1 LRKQAL
7 LIANQVYDDP
17 HWTELPGA
25 AGDAKQ
31 LADVLASRA
40 IGEFDVTV
48 VPEKDARTVRRSIEE
63 FFTTAEQDDL
73 LLLHLSCHGQVSAA
87 RELHFVARDTESA
100 YLAATGISAQFV
112 NDCIDESRARRTVL
126 LLDCCFSGGYTR
138 GLRQRGAQDG
148 PVIGKRF
155 QGHGKAVITAC
166 SALQYAYE
174 STVLSKPAGEPS
186 VFTSAV
192 IEGLRTGL
200 ADQDSDGQISVED
213 LYRFVSVRV
222 AQQVAN
228 QKPELSIDRL
238 SGTIYLARNIRALYM
253 GNETEP
259 PIPAAI
265 YRAVVSGDPW
275 ERFGATLGL
284 ERLLDDAQTGSAARE
299 ALVPLTRDTDEAV
312 AERALSVWR
321 EKIGS
326 AVPISVGL
334 AVERTVEPT
343 SHGVGIDFGTTNSV
357 VAVLVDGRPVVVS
370 NHMGAQLTPS
380 VVTIQGSVVDVGAVA
395 KDQAHL
401 RPDTTIAE
409 VKRALGTDRSFVV
422 GDAEY
427 SAENVAAFIL
437 DQLRRDAERHL
448 GEPVSDAVITIPA
461 HYGVAERDALSRAAR
476 LAGLNAARLI
486 NEPTAAALAAGF
498 ALGDRYQTV
507 LVFDLGGGTLDVSV
521 AEFGDGV
528 VEIHA
533 TSGDERLGG
542 SDWDQR
548 LLDWLVELA
557 IEASGVDPQSDSA
570 AAWRL
575 RKKAEEAKIE
585 LSHATTARV
594 HLPYLAQA
602 DGQPVHL
609 DVTLDRVAFERRTE
623 DLIERCRQKVT
634 GVLRDVGI
642 SADEVEL
649 VVAVGGAAAIPAIS
663 RMLTSLRDSPIP
675 LAEIDP
681 YTAVAVG
688 AALQAGVL
696 KGEVKDVLP
705 LDVTPLP
712 LGIETKGGVF
722 TKVIERNTTIPT
734 KRSEIF
740 STADDNQT
748 TVTIQ
753 VFQGER
759 EQTGHNKKVGVIE
772 LSGLPPVPQGMPQIE
787 VTFDIDANGIVH
799 VTATDLGSGIQAS
812 QRLSEATILAGSE
825 AASARAGLDE
835 VVLTPLDE
843 RDRPTPPEKWSAV
856 IGNDLD

>member
-1 LRKQAL
+1 MRKRAL

-17 HWTELPGA
+17 RWTELPGA
-25 AGDAKQ
+25 AGDAQQ
-31 LADVLASRA
+31 LAEVLGSRA

-48 VPEKDARTVRRSIEE
+48 VPDKDARTVRRDIEE
-63 FFTTAEQDDL
+63 FFATAEQDDL
-73 LLLHLSCHGQVSAA
+73 LLLHMSCHGQVSAT

-138 GLRQRGAQDG
+138 GLRQRGAQDE
-148 PVIGKRF
+148 PVVGKRF

-192 IEGLRTGL
+192 IEGMSTGL
-200 ADQDSDGQISVED
+200 ADQDSDGQVSVED
-213 LYRFVSVRV
+213 LYRFVSMRV

-228 QKPELSIDRL
+228 QKPELSMDRL
-238 SGTIYLARNIRALYM
+238 SGTIYLARNIRALYQ
-253 GNETEP
+253 GHEAEP

-265 YRAVVSGDPW
+265 HRAVVNGEPW

-284 ERLLDDAQTGSAARE
+284 ERLLDDVQTGNAARE
-299 ALVPLTRDTDEAV
+299 ALVPLTRDADEAV
-312 AERALSVWR
+312 AERALAVWR
-321 EKIGS
+321 EKVGS
-326 AVPISVGL
+326 AVPIAVGL
-334 AVERTVEPT
+334 AAERTVEPT
-343 SHGVGIDFGTTNSV
+343 SHSVGIDFGTTNSV

-370 NHMGAQLTPS
+370 NHLGVQLTPS

-401 RPDTTIAE
+401 RPSTTIAE
-409 VKRALGTDRSFVV
+409 VKRALGTGRSFVV
-422 GDAEY
+422 ADAEY

-437 DQLRRDAERHL
+437 DQLRRDAERYL
-448 GEPVSDAVITIPA
+448 GEPVGDAVITIPA

-476 LAGLNAARLI
+476 LAGLNAVRMI
-486 NEPTAAALAAGF
+486 NEPAAAALAAGS
-498 ALGDRYQTV
+498 ALGDKEQTI

-521 AEFGDGV
+521 VELGEGV
-528 VEIHA
+528 VEIRA

-557 IEASGVDPQSDSA
+557 IEASGVDPRSDST

-575 RKKAEEAKIE
+575 RKEAEKAKIE

-602 DGQPVHL
+602 DGLPVHL
-609 DVTLDRVAFERRTE
+609 DVTLDRIAFERRTT
-623 DLIERCRQKVT
+623 DLVERCRRKVMD
-634 GVLRDVGI
+634 VLRDVGI
-642 SADEVEL
+642 SADEVDL
-649 VVAVGGAAAIPAIS
+649 VAAVGGSAALPAIS
-663 RMLTSLRDSPIP
+663 RMLTSLGDSPIP
-675 LAEIDP
+675 LAEVDP

-688 AALQAGVL
+688 AALQGGVL

-705 LDVTPLP
+705 LDVTPLS
-712 LGIETKGGVF
+712 LGIATKGGVF
-722 TKVIERNTTIPT
+722 TRLIERNTTLPT

-740 STADDNQT
+740 TTADDNQT
-748 TVTIQ
+748 TVAVQ
-753 VFQGER
+753 VFQGDHDLAED
-759 EQTGHNKKVGVIE
+759 NKKVGVIE
-772 LSGLPPVPQGMPQIE
+772 LTDLPPVPQGVPQIE
-787 VTFDIDANGIVH
+787 VLVDIDANGAVH
-799 VTATDLGSGIQAS
+799 VTVTDLGSGTRANK
-812 QRLSEATILAGSE
+812 RLSEATVMAGSE
-825 AASARAGLDE
+825 AAGAHAGLDE
-835 VVLTPLDE
+835 VMPTQLDE
-843 RDRPTPPEKWSAV
+843 KDRPAPAEEWSAV
-856 IGNDLD
+856 VGNDLD